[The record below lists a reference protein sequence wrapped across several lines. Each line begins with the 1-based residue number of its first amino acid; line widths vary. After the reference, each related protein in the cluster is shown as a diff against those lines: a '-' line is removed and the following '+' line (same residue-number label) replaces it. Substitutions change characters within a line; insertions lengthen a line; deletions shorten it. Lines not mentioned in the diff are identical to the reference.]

1 MLQVNDAIDALLLG
15 SFFFGLVFSV
25 LLLFVGDVLP
35 EIGAEGDGDGSGAVP
50 INLSTLLAFVAW
62 FGGVGYLARNAAGW
76 SLPPALA
83 AGVAGGL
90 VGAAAVGWVVS
101 RFVTSREGELDP
113 ADFRLPGTIGR
124 VTSSIRANGT
134 GEVVY
139 EQGGVRRVTG
149 ARAGDGAAIPR
160 GAEVVVLRSAGGI
173 AVVEP
178 ADRFFGDDALAL
190 APRRGTDGGVG
201 ESARRAA
208 T

>member
-1 MLQVNDAIDALLLG
+1 MLTIEDGLDALLLG
-15 SFFFGLVFSV
+15 CFFFGLLFSV
-25 LLLFVGDVLP
+25 ALVFVGGAD
-35 EIGAEGDGDGSGAVP
+35 IGPDSGGEADGEGAIP
-50 INLSTLLAFVAW
+50 INLGTLLAFAAW

-76 SLPPALA
+76 ALPFVLI
-83 AGVAGGL
+83 AGVTGGL
-90 VGAAAVGWVVS
+90 VGAAAVAWVVS

-139 EQGGVRRVTG
+139 EQRGVRQVTG

-178 ADRFFGDDALAL
+178 SDRFFGDDSLVLDARSG
-190 APRRGTDGGVG
+190 PEGGVKETG
-201 ESARRAA
+201 RRAA